1 MTNEQSK
8 LYNWLM
14 AKKRL
19 KIKVLLFVLCVSTCI
34 LVGSYN
40 WEISAMALPPPEDIP
55 EEILRMEIFTAARSP
70 IDGKPLTAAEY
81 VELQA
86 QLQASGTPKLAP
98 VIREKVYLLRI
109 RSLLRQI
116 FPFIHF

>member
-1 MTNEQSK
+1 MG
-8 LYNWLM
+8 
-14 AKKRL
+14 KKRL
-19 KIKVLLFVLCVSTCI
+19 KTKVLLFVLGISTGI
-34 LVGSYN
+34 VLVNCY

-55 EEILRMEIFTAARSP
+55 EEILRMEIVTEARSP
-70 IDGKPLTAAEY
+70 VDGQPLTAAEY
-81 VELQA
+81 VELLA

-98 VIREKVYLLRI
+98 VIREKVYLLHI